1 MSFIYWHPEGWMW
14 QPAPNQTDD
23 LPRST
28 GISASRTV
36 SLGPPRCIVFLEP
49 LFWFSLISAQPCR
62 RFGSADLKKFI
73 SVPGILHKSS
83 PVELELT
90 IFWRQHC
97 QGCTDMGPESVT
109 VSEISEQCGYREAS
123 LIRPTRLCLQKL
135 LILFVLP
142 ICSVLPPLNREVAYL
157 VRRQNNLQGHS
168 PFQQQSVNR
177 WPTEVSAP
185 TAVMS
190 SIHSYDSPRSLPFVG

>member
-1 MSFIYWHPEGWMW
+1 M
-14 QPAPNQTDD
+14 
-23 LPRST
+23 
-28 GISASRTV
+28 
-36 SLGPPRCIVFLEP
+36 SLGPPQCIVFLEP

-123 LIRPTRLCLQKL
+123 PIRPTRLCLQKL

-142 ICSVLPPLNREVAYL
+142 ICSVLPPLPGEEAE
-157 VRRQNNLQGHS
+157 Q
-168 PFQQQSVNR
+168 
-177 WPTEVSAP
+177 
-185 TAVMS
+185 
-190 SIHSYDSPRSLPFVG
+190 SPRPQPIPAAVCESVAHRSLCTHSSDEQHPQL